1 MDKPIKDPLI
11 ATTTITGEP
20 PMFDHTFTTTPDSVL
35 ADFRVRD
42 SARRLFERL
51 NPADRD
57 HEIPADAPLLAVYD
71 WEIASDTEIELAA
84 VRTAL
89 RLLDGTSIVL
99 GTVNDEHR
107 VIAVVEHAAASAA

>member
-1 MDKPIKDPLI
+1 
-11 ATTTITGEP
+11 
-20 PMFDHTFTTTPDSVL
+20 MFDPTTSPERGAVL
-35 ADFRVRD
+35 ADPRVRE

-51 NPADRD
+51 NPVARD
-57 HEIPADAPLLAVYD
+57 PEIPADAPLLAIYD

-89 RLLDGTSIVL
+89 RLLDGTAIVL

-107 VIAVVEHAAASAA
+107 VMSVADAGVLLDAA

>member
-1 MDKPIKDPLI
+1 MF
-11 ATTTITGEP
+11 AETSTTT
-20 PMFDHTFTTTPDSVL
+20 DSVL

-51 NPADRD
+51 NPAERDRD
-57 HEIPADAPLLAVYD
+57 IPADAPLLAVYD
-71 WEIASDTEIELAA
+71 WEIANDTEIDLAA

-107 VIAVVEHAAASAA
+107 VTSLVENVAANAA

>member
-1 MDKPIKDPLI
+1 
-11 ATTTITGEP
+11 
-20 PMFDHTFTTTPDSVL
+20 MFDPTSSTKQDTVL
-35 ADFRVRD
+35 ADSRVRD

-57 HEIPADAPLLAVYD
+57 PEISADAPLLAIYD
-71 WEIASDTEIELAA
+71 WEIAGDTEIELAD

-89 RLLDGTSIVL
+89 RLLDGTAIVL

-107 VIAVVEHAAASAA
+107 VISLAHAAELADVA

>member
-11 ATTTITGEP
+11 APTTITGEP
-20 PMFDHTFTTTPDSVL
+20 PMFAETTTTDSVL

-51 NPADRD
+51 NPVQRD
-57 HEIPADAPLLAVYD
+57 PEIPADAPLLAVYD
-71 WEIASDTEIELAA
+71 WEIAQDTELELAA

-99 GTVNDEHR
+99 GTVNDEH
-107 VIAVVEHAAASAA
+107 